1 MQLGK
6 GVLMK
11 IVEIFKSI
19 EGEGM
24 RAGYV
29 ATFVRTFGCCCRCK
43 YCDSMYANE
52 VQPDQIL
59 MDLSVDEIVA
69 ECIKLKTP
77 YVTLTGG
84 EPLIQKDAKELICK
98 LIQNGFYVN
107 IETSGAVDIGPYKE
121 YAHKHLPG
129 ELWNNLMFTVDY
141 KSISSGCTDMMIKT
155 NFSINLWDRDVV
167 KFVVGS
173 SKDLDQM
180 KSMVKEIRKYSSCH
194 IFVSPIFGDIEPKY
208 IVEYLKDNDIFDVRM
223 QLQIHKFIWNP
234 DMKGV

>member
-1 MQLGK
+1 
-6 GVLMK
+6 MK

-19 EGEGM
+19 EGEGI

-29 ATFVRTFGCCCRCK
+29 ATFVRTFGCCLRCK

-52 VQPDQIL
+52 VQSDQL
-59 MDLSVDEIVA
+59 VLDLTVDEIVE
-69 ECIKLKTP
+69 ECVKLKTP

-84 EPLIQKDAKELICK
+84 EPLIQKQANELIAK
-98 LIQNGFYVN
+98 LLKKGFYLN
-107 IETSGAVDIGPYKE
+107 IETSGAVDTSPFRE
-121 YAHKHLPG
+121 YVHRNLPG
-129 ELWNNLMFTVDY
+129 ELWNNLIFTVDY
-141 KSISSGCTDMMIKT
+141 KSISSGCTDKMVDT

-173 SKDLDQM
+173 KEDLDQM
-180 KSMVKEIRKYSSCH
+180 RDQIKNIRKYSNCH
-194 IFVSPIFGDIEPKY
+194 IFVSPIFGDIEPKE